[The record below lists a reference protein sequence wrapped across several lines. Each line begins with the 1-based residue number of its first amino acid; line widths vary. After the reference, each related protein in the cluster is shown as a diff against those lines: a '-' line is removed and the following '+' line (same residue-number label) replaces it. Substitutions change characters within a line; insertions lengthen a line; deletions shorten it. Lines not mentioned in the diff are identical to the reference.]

1 MGTIRVIVVNSAL
14 CSPNLF
20 PHPQFT
26 HLITMAPLALASR
39 AQAVTS
45 ILDHLQHGLH
55 GQILEEIA
63 TTMLSDLLF
72 TARAKGQKWGI
83 DEVKILGVA
92 EEQKIWARQIE
103 ENDMSLLSTIS
114 VPQVIIISGRRGFRH
129 VSVQHR
135 SSSLRVPSSASS

>member
-1 MGTIRVIVVNSAL
+1 VIVVNSAL

-83 DEVKILGVA
+83 DKVKIPQ

-114 VPQVIIISGRRGFRH
+114 VPQVIIISGRRGFRR
-129 VSVQHR
+129 VSVQHL